1 MNKESLSMQYII
13 QFIIIMVYVYLGE
26 FISTYIPF
34 PLPGSVIGLILLY
47 ISLELKIIKLKQ
59 VDETATF
66 LKNNMTIMFIPLT
79 VSIMNSY
86 DILHRNL
93 FPLVITLIISTTI
106 TMIVVGKFADRKE
119 RM

>member
-1 MNKESLSMQYII
+1 MELLFMNKESLSMQYII
-13 QFIIIMVYVYLGE
+13 QFIIIMVYVDLGE

-79 VSIMNSY
+79 VSIRNSY

-93 FPLVITLIISTTI
+93 FPLVITLII
-106 TMIVVGKFADRKE
+106 
-119 RM
+119 